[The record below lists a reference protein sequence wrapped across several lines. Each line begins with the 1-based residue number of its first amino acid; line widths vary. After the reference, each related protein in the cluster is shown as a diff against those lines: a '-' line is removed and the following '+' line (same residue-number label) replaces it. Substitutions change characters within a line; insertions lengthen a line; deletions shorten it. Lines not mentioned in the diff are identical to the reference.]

1 MRGKGTRKG
10 PKTACEAGL
19 RAFWGC
25 LKGLTG
31 GSTGSEGVRMRLNKG
46 LRRAPL
52 CTYSTD
58 KQGGM
63 EAERDTQKGRKR
75 PLKARMFKTAANPFK
90 KSHVFQTGAK
100 LVPNWCQNR
109 VASLV
114 KHPLQ
119 KVKNDLARVK
129 SVLNRGAK
137 TWCSAL

>member
-1 MRGKGTRKG
+1 MRGKGTRKR
-10 PKTACEAGL
+10 PKTAYEAGL

-25 LKGLTG
+25 LKGLAG
-31 GSTGSEGVRMRLNKG
+31 GSTGSEGVRMGLNKG

-58 KQGGM
+58 KQGGI

-75 PLKARMFKTAANPFK
+75 PPNARMFKTAADLFK
-90 KSHVFQTGAK
+90 KLHVFQTGAK

>member
-19 RAFWGC
+19 RAFFLGGV
-25 LKGLTG
+25 KGLAD
-31 GSTGSEGVRMRLNKG
+31 GSAGSEGVRMGLNKG

-75 PLKARMFKTAANPFK
+75 P
-90 KSHVFQTGAK
+90 
-100 LVPNWCQNR
+100 PN
-109 VASLV
+109 A
-114 KHPLQ
+114 
-119 KVKNDLARVK
+119 
-129 SVLNRGAK
+129 
-137 TWCSAL
+137 

>member
-10 PKTACEAGL
+10 SKTACEAGL
-19 RAFWGC
+19 RGFWGYS
-25 LKGLTG
+25 KGLAG
-31 GSTGSEGVRMRLNKG
+31 GSTGSEGVRMGLNKG

-58 KQGGM
+58 KHGGM
-63 EAERDTQKGRKR
+63 EAERDIQKGRKR
-75 PLKARMFKTAANPFK
+75 PPNARMFKTAADPFK
-90 KSHVFQTGAK
+90 KSHVFQTAVK
-100 LVPNWCQNR
+100 LRSNCGQNR

-137 TWCSAL
+137 IWCSAL

>member
-25 LKGLTG
+25 LKGLAG
-31 GSTGSEGVRMRLNKG
+31 GSAGSEGVRMGLNKG

-63 EAERDTQKGRKR
+63 EAERDPQKGRKR
-75 PLKARMFKTAANPFK
+75 PSKSRISKTTADPFK
-90 KSHVFQTGAK
+90 KSHVFQTTAK
-100 LVPNWCQNR
+100 LRPNYGQT
-109 VASLV
+109 A
-114 KHPLQ
+114 
-119 KVKNDLARVK
+119 A
-129 SVLNRGAK
+129 
-137 TWCSAL
+137 

>member
-10 PKTACEAGL
+10 SKTACEAGL
-19 RAFWGC
+19 RGFWGY
-25 LKGLTG
+25 LKGLAD
-31 GSTGSEGVRMRLNKG
+31 GSAGSEGVRMGLNKG

-75 PLKARMFKTAANPFK
+75 PPNALMFKTAVDPFK

-100 LVPNWCQNR
+100 LVPNWCQTGAKIASR
-109 VASLV
+109 VWLNTRCKRS
-114 KHPLQ
+114 KTIW
-119 KVKNDLARVK
+119 R
-129 SVLNRGAK
+129 VLNQ
-137 TWCSAL
+137 C